1 MHRIIKL
8 SKKYQTKF
16 FRKLILIRGSV
27 LKNQINAYWFNKVPN
42 FGDQLAPALLC
53 YYGFTPIH
61 SSKANATIVSL
72 GSILDNLPLE
82 YSGLILGA
90 GFKNDIERKFPC
102 ANILAVRGEL
112 TRDRLGLSEKAILG
126 DPGLLADR
134 LLSRR
139 QKKHYK
145 VGIVPHFFDK
155 DNEIIKMIKTNNYTT
170 INIIDVQ
177 KRPKEVIKEIDRCE
191 YVLSSSLHGM
201 IVADSLGIPNAW
213 LVLSDKVQG
222 RGFKFYDY
230 FSSFKESYDPVFLTG
245 KEEISDL
252 ICYTHLPSEKL
263 FDVKDK
269 LSFLYKQLKH
279 ILTNKEF

>member
-1 MHRIIKL
+1 MKKSNFGVYRKKIIKML
-8 SKKYQTKF
+8 TLLQGS
-16 FRKLILIRGSV
+16 ILHNKIES
-27 LKNQINAYWFNKVPN
+27 YWFDKTPN
-42 FGDQLAPALLC
+42 FGDQLAPTLL
-53 YYGFTPIH
+53 YHYGFTPIH

-90 GFKNDIERKFPC
+90 GLKNDVERKFPC

-112 TRDRLGLSEKAILG
+112 TRDRLGLSEKVILG

-134 LLSRR
+134 LLYRR
-139 QKKHYK
+139 QKKYYK

-155 DNEIIKMIKTNNYTT
+155 DNEIIKKIMINNYKH

-252 ICYTHLPSEKL
+252 ISFTHSPSEKL
-263 FDVKDK
+263 FDIKNK
-269 LSFLYKQLKH
+269 LSLLYMQLRH
-279 ILTNKEF
+279 ILSIKEL